1 MDNQEKYEDEIDLM
15 AILNKLKASKRFIIK
30 VSIIGFIA
38 GIVIAFSIPKEY
50 TTSVILAQST
60 ASDKAGGLGALAS
73 MAGIDLQQSSGEL
86 SPVLYPDI
94 LASTPFMLGLFD
106 IRVSDAEKEIDTTL
120 YNYLLNHQKGAWW
133 GYVMGAPAQVLA
145 LLRGSEE
152 EEMEEGDASA
162 KSKIIVLSK
171 EQEEILGSL
180 KSRINISVD
189 KKTGLTTIAVTMQSA
204 AISARIADTVISYM
218 QNYIVNYRTEKAR
231 QNLEYIEKLYDEAK
245 INYFD
250 TQQEYAKA
258 MDANLSVVSAKYQAT
273 TLTRLQNEMNLAY
286 GVYNQT
292 AQQLQLAKIKV
303 QDTKPVCVI
312 IQPAVVPS
320 NPSKPKKKIILAGFV
335 FLAFAGACGWVYLKD
350 MLSQKKELKEETV

>member
-60 ASDKAGGLGALAS
+60 ASDKAGNLGALAS
-73 MAGIDLQQSSGEL
+73 MAGIDLQQNSGEL

-106 IRVSDAEKEIDTTL
+106 IMVADKEQEIDTTL
-120 YNYLLNHQKGAWW
+120 YDYLLNHQKGAWW
-133 GYVMGAPAQVLA
+133 GYVMGAPGQ
-145 LLRGSEE
+145 LLSLIRGTET
-152 EEMEEGDASA
+152 EEGEASSE
-162 KSKIIVLSK
+162 KSTIIVLTK
-171 EQEEILGSL
+171 EQEEILGGL
-180 KSRINISVD
+180 KSRINIAVD
-189 KKTGLTTIAVTMQSA
+189 KKTGLATIEITMQSP
-204 AISARIADTVISYM
+204 AISAKIADTVISYM
-218 QNYIVNYRTEKAR
+218 QSYIVNYRTEKAR

-245 INYFD
+245 LTYFD
-250 TQQEYAKA
+250 AQQEYAKA
-258 MDANLSVVSAKYQAT
+258 VDRNQSVVSANYQAT
-273 TLTRLQNEMNLAY
+273 TLTRLQNEMNLAF
-286 GVYNQT
+286 GIYNQT

-320 NPSKPKKKIILAGFV
+320 HPAKPKKKIILAGFV
-335 FLAFAGACGWVYLKD
+335 FMAFAGACGWVYLKD
-350 MLSQKKELKEETV
+350 MLSQKKESTEETV

>member
-120 YNYLLNHQKGAWW
+120 YNYLLNHQKGAWC

-152 EEMEEGDASA
+152 EEMD
-162 KSKIIVLSK
+162 
-171 EQEEILGSL
+171 
-180 KSRINISVD
+180 
-189 KKTGLTTIAVTMQSA
+189 VTKFLNS
-204 AISARIADTVISYM
+204 SY
-218 QNYIVNYRTEKAR
+218 
-231 QNLEYIEKLYDEAK
+231 
-245 INYFD
+245 
-250 TQQEYAKA
+250 QQENVRHPVDLDLELVLGK
-258 MDANLSVVSAKYQAT
+258 MPQ
-273 TLTRLQNEMNLAY
+273 
-286 GVYNQT
+286 
-292 AQQLQLAKIKV
+292 KV
-303 QDTKPVCVI
+303 RR
-312 IQPAVVPS
+312 
-320 NPSKPKKKIILAGFV
+320 
-335 FLAFAGACGWVYLKD
+335 
-350 MLSQKKELKEETV
+350 KKECE